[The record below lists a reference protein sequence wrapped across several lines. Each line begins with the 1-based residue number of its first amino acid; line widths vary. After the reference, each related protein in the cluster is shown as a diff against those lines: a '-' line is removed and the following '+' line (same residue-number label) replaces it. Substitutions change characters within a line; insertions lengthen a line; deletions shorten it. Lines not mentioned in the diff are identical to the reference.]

1 MRSIGWD
8 PAILGNLNFPD
19 SIGSKEN
26 IYGGPDLEL
35 NSTIDY
41 GSYEDGSD
49 YGSYEDG
56 YKGYLIM
63 KCEK

>member
-8 PAILGNLNFPD
+8 PAILENLNFPD

-41 GSYEDGSD
+41 GSYEDG
-49 YGSYEDG
+49 